1 MYCHNQEQ
9 GRPSFII
16 PITSGLAM
24 LPAPHVPD
32 YCATKAALHSFSLS
46 LDKNLKNTN
55 VHVMEVMPP

>member
-1 MYCHNQEQ
+1 M
-9 GRPSFII
+9 

-24 LPAPHVPD
+24 VPAPHVPD
-32 YCATKAALHSFSLS
+32 YCATEAALHSFSLS